1 MEILRDFAA
10 ICSEITVIVGA
21 VVLLIKPIREKFLGT
36 ELTREGLKCLLRAEM
51 LHTYY
56 RHKNE
61 GQIRQYALENFIACY
76 NAYKA
81 LGGNSFIDRIDEE
94 VREWEVTT

>member
-1 MEILRDFAA
+1 MEFLRNTAA

-21 VVLLIKPIREKFLGT
+21 IALMIKPIREKLLGT
-36 ELTREGLKCLLRAEM
+36 SLTKEGLKCLLRAEM

-56 RHKNE
+56 THKNE
-61 GQIRQYALENFIACY
+61 RQIRQYDFENFIACY

-81 LGGNSFIDRIDEE
+81 LGGNSFIDRIYAE
-94 VREWEVTT
+94 VKEWEVIT

>member
-1 MEILRDFAA
+1 MDIVRDFAA

-21 VVLLIKPIREKFLGT
+21 LALIIKPIREKILGT
-36 ELTREGLKCLLRAEM
+36 HLTREGLRCLLRAEM

-56 RHKNE
+56 THKASR
-61 GQIRQYALENFIACY
+61 QIQQYDYENFIACY

-81 LGGNSFIDRIDEE
+81 LGGNSFIDHIYAE
-94 VREWEVTT
+94 VNEWEVVM